1 MNITQKESTLILVA
15 DDDQFTRLLLRQ
27 LLEQEGYQVAEVE
40 NGEQCL
46 AAYMSYKPDMVLLDA
61 VMPVMDG
68 FNCCTQLQRLPNGER
83 TPILMITALNDQKSV
98 DCAFEAGA
106 TDFVTKPVHPPV
118 LCRRVRRLLEASRAE
133 AALRESEKK
142 YRSVVEN
149 VREVIFQ
156 TDIEGLWT
164 FLNPAWTEIT
174 GFTIAESINTNF
186 LNYIHP
192 DDRQVNLELFQLSIE
207 GNKESYRQE
216 IRYLTKKG
224 GFVWIE
230 IHAQFNLAEDGS
242 VTGTSGTL
250 KDVTKRRQAEALE
263 REKVRLETEII
274 ERQRSEKTIR
284 NALTREKEL
293 SELKSRVITTISHEF
308 RTPLTTIL
316 SSTDLLEI
324 YNRKGEKEK
333 IPVHIF
339 RIQAAAEQMANLVSN
354 VLTISEV
361 ETEKIQFNPS
371 LINLRQFCQQLVEEL
386 QLIASNKPTL
396 NFVVQGSCAE
406 ACMDGYLLR
415 QILSNILANA
425 IKFTPQ
431 GGNVQFDLVFNPDEA
446 IFYIRD
452 EGIGIPL
459 HEQARVWNAFERG
472 SNVGTISG
480 TGMGLTI
487 AKKSVDLHNGRISL
501 DSEVGVGTTFTIA
514 LPLKCAG
521 LKCRDGVA

>member
-156 TDIEGLWT
+156 TDTEGLWT

-192 DDRQVNLELFQLSIE
+192 DDRPVNLV
-207 GNKESYRQE
+207 Y
-216 IRYLTKKG
+216 
-224 GFVWIE
+224 
-230 IHAQFNLAEDGS
+230 
-242 VTGTSGTL
+242 
-250 KDVTKRRQAEALE
+250 
-263 REKVRLETEII
+263 
-274 ERQRSEKTIR
+274 
-284 NALTREKEL
+284 
-293 SELKSRVITTISHEF
+293 
-308 RTPLTTIL
+308 
-316 SSTDLLEI
+316 
-324 YNRKGEKEK
+324 
-333 IPVHIF
+333 
-339 RIQAAAEQMANLVSN
+339 
-354 VLTISEV
+354 
-361 ETEKIQFNPS
+361 
-371 LINLRQFCQQLVEEL
+371 
-386 QLIASNKPTL
+386 
-396 NFVVQGSCAE
+396 
-406 ACMDGYLLR
+406 
-415 QILSNILANA
+415 
-425 IKFTPQ
+425 
-431 GGNVQFDLVFNPDEA
+431 
-446 IFYIRD
+446 
-452 EGIGIPL
+452 
-459 HEQARVWNAFERG
+459 
-472 SNVGTISG
+472 
-480 TGMGLTI
+480 
-487 AKKSVDLHNGRISL
+487 
-501 DSEVGVGTTFTIA
+501 
-514 LPLKCAG
+514 
-521 LKCRDGVA
+521 